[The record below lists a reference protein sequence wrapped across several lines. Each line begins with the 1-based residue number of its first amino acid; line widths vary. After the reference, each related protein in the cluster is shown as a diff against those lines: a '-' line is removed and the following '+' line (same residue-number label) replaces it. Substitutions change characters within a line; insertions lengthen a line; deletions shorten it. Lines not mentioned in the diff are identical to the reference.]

1 MYGWTV
7 IVTPQKTLYKI
18 EVLIDQTFPRY
29 NTLHPKGQHKV
40 LLPFRK
46 HTTIF
51 YLTAFMKN
59 LAIIKI
65 ITNDTSDSL
74 LRSLLYLVLFI
85 LSTPVRSQD
94 LVGTIELH
102 HVLPKY
108 INGFDDHIVV
118 PIDAA
123 YHQKITNEFR
133 RLWGY
138 GKGPVKDNEYLNQ
151 IIKEV
156 YDKYP
161 LPPF

>member
-7 IVTPQKTLYKI
+7 IVTPQKTLYKV

-29 NTLHPKGQHKV
+29 NTLQLKGQHKV

-51 YLTAFMKN
+51 NLTAFMKN

-65 ITNDTSDSL
+65 ITIDTSDSL

-85 LSTPVRSQD
+85 LSTPIRSQD

-133 RLWGY
+133 RQWRY
-138 GKGPVKDNEYLNQ
+138 GKGPADPTEWERILNA
-151 IIKEV
+151 V
-156 YDKYP
+156 YDVYP
-161 LPPF
+161 IYP

>member
-1 MYGWTV
+1 MYDWTV
-7 IVTPQKTLYKI
+7 IVTPQKTLYKV

-40 LLPFRK
+40 LLLFRK

-94 LVGTIELH
+94 LVGTIDGAFS
-102 HVLPKY
+102 VSPTGAATY
-108 INGFDDHIVV
+108 TI
-118 PIDAA
+118 PIDLRPGYGAKP
-123 YHQKITNEFR
+123 YR
-133 RLWGY
+133 RLSKCLSG
-138 GKGPVKDNEYLNQ
+138 EIL
-151 IIKEV
+151 
-156 YDKYP
+156 
-161 LPPF
+161 